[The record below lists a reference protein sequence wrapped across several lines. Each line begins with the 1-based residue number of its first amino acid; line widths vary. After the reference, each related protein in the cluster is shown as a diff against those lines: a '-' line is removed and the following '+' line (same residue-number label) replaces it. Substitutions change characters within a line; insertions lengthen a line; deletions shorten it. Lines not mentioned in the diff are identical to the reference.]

1 MSVGPLGIAG
11 SAAGSPLSQTRGA
24 DVEKAAQDTA
34 DQSRETQT
42 SQRAEKASG
51 IGETHEDEQASDRD
65 ADGRRPWEA
74 GGQAKEPERDVPTD
88 DDPQAPPQS
97 KDPTGQKGNQLDLS
111 G

>member
-74 GGQAKEPERDVPTD
+74 GGQPKKPPGDAPPDE
-88 DDPQAPPQS
+88 PQAPPQS